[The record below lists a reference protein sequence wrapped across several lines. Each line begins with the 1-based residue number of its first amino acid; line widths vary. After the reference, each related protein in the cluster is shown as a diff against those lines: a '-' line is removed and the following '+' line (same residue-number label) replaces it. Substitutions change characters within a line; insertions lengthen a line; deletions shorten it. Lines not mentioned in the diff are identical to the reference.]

1 MAHSSPW
8 TRTAT
13 GSDDE
18 SYGDGYA
25 PDYIKPSR
33 QFMFSPNRLAA
44 FPAKESDGQE
54 RRRGPGTNGP
64 PGIGPLGP
72 RPPVACRLGTH
83 SRNESVICIMSG
95 PGTVTAPS
103 RGSIEQYS
111 NPHRCIESATIKM
124 DAPSRRYADIG
135 NSSVPSLASTSS
147 ERHSAAG
154 RRLAKSKQTRDLQSR
169 NKPATRPA
177 VDPSSILQ
185 CCSTR
190 YAPHLRPCFD
200 VLSHT
205 PATAPFRGGM
215 PARGRASRAAG
226 SDGEAAFF
234 GARHR

>member
-1 MAHSSPW
+1 
-8 TRTAT
+8 
-13 GSDDE
+13 
-18 SYGDGYA
+18 
-25 PDYIKPSR
+25 
-33 QFMFSPNRLAA
+33 MFSPNRLAA

-169 NKPATRPA
+169 NKPATCKVEINPRP
-177 VDPSSILQ
+177 DRP
-185 CCSTR
+185 STR
-190 YAPHLRPCFD
+190 HRSFNVALLDMRHTFAPALTFYHTNLRRLHFVEGCRPGAA
-200 VLSHT
+200 LHEPPARMARRHSSER
-205 PATAPFRGGM
+205 ATAKGVCPPCCVRVTESEQE
-215 PARGRASRAAG
+215 RAG
-226 SDGEAAFF
+226 
-234 GARHR
+234 